1 MDKCLAVT
9 QKLKNTG
16 IFVASLAPVLDQKR
30 NILEL
35 VILDVSKFWT
45 LPGIPDVE
53 ETLEVSASR
62 KNHAKN
68 QLAAGDEARFVS
80 FLVSLISILL
90 GSFSYRS
97 LAAASVVS
105 EMEDQGNG

>member
-1 MDKCLAVT
+1 MIARLSKPRY
-9 QKLKNTG
+9 
-16 IFVASLAPVLDQKR
+16 SLSGPVSSSHSEIKKHRHFCCQFGTCIGPKR
-30 NILEL
+30 NVLEI
-35 VILDVSKFWT
+35 VILDGSKFWT

-53 ETLEVSASR
+53 ETLEVSASG

-90 GSFSYRS
+90 SSFSY
-97 LAAASVVS
+97 
-105 EMEDQGNG
+105 